1 MKQYVNLRVFRDFR
15 KVRFYTFHIED
26 CEQSEATLFFNKMKS
41 NSEVADDLNKLAQWI
56 VEIGNNHGALLELF
70 RFEEEAHAL
79 PPPPRGQRKVGIT
92 QIENND
98 LRLYCVWIS
107 ESIVILANGGIKKSA
122 TVQGTPDLMP
132 HFRFAKTMGKQ
143 INQLISQK
151 EFNHRGK
158 EILNID
164 NLDLTN

>member
-15 KVRFYTFHIED
+15 KVRFYTFHVEN
-26 CEQSEATLFFNKMKS
+26 CEYSETTAFFNKMKTHD
-41 NSEVADDLNKLAQWI
+41 EVADDLNKLVQWI

-107 ESIVILANGGIKKSA
+107 ESIVILANGSIKKSA
-122 TVQGTPDLMP
+122 TVQGTPDLVP
-132 HFRFAKTMGKQ
+132 HFRFAKAMGKQ

-158 EILNID
+158 DILDRD
-164 NLDLTN
+164 NLDLTI